1 MKFVSSTSVVPARM
15 RGVVQCRKAMIQF
28 IRLILLLLVVCLS
41 ACVKE
46 SFEDVQVE
54 VELPEPPIVY
64 VVDCEALGL
73 NVGDACTVESGDPAL
88 NGLPGIVDV
97 DCHCQPTAVNA
108 VATVT
113 VAFWRQF
120 GGPALTVSTVSDPPF
135 LSGPEEIDVLAGV
148 TEVQFTFPSDVQ
160 VCSLQHSWLCAGNV
174 LEWSHEVTNEATAEG
189 GNGAFAVTSVECF
202 GIVDNDPGVE

>member
-1 MKFVSSTSVVPARM
+1 
-15 RGVVQCRKAMIQF
+15 MIQF
-28 IRLILLLLVVCLS
+28 VRLILLLLVICLS

-46 SFEDVQVE
+46 NFEDVQIE

-88 NGLPGIVDV
+88 NGLLGIVDA
-97 DCHCQPTAVNA
+97 DCDCQPTAVNA

-135 LSGPEEIDVLAGV
+135 LSGPEEVDVMAGV

-160 VCSLQHSWLCAGNV
+160 LCSLQHSWWCAGNV
-174 LEWSHEVTNEATAEG
+174 LEWSHQVTNEATTEG
-189 GNGAFAVTSVECF
+189 VNGAFAVTSVECF
-202 GIVDNDPGVE
+202 GIVDGNPNVE